1 MIPNPCIEVQTSP
14 LDRPSVPEWFAGVV
28 MMARHL
34 ATQGLLAA
42 FARAGCAWCEDAS
55 GAMKPSIF
63 SGRWSAM
70 PSVGNGPWPT
80 SLSASQRSK
89 WPSWLGLNAD
99 VSPIDRAGVVS
110 WLMWIV
116 PA

>member
-1 MIPNPCIEVQTSP
+1 
-14 LDRPSVPEWFAGVV
+14 
-28 MMARHL
+28 
-34 ATQGLLAA
+34 
-42 FARAGCAWCEDAS
+42 
-55 GAMKPSIF
+55 
-63 SGRWSAM
+63 
-70 PSVGNGPWPT
+70 
-80 SLSASQRSK
+80 LSASQRSK